1 MISCY
6 LTLTHNGKKA
16 LENKND
22 DDDDNNN
29 NNNNNNNNDD
39 DNHNNDDD
47 NNNNN
52 NTLLINPFM
61 LNVPSWFSDVFRFQG
76 EQEGF
81 TSLNWVKFEAD
92 CH

>member
-6 LTLTHNGKKA
+6 LTLTHNGNQA

-29 NNNNNNNNDD
+29 NNNNNDD
-39 DNHNNDDD
+39 
-47 NNNNN
+47 NNNN

-61 LNVPSWFSDVFRFQG
+61 LNVPS
-76 EQEGF
+76 
-81 TSLNWVKFEAD
+81 
-92 CH
+92 